1 MIKKREIQE
10 SGSYLLEIIS
20 AYEGRGHETVS
31 LDKIRQTALALQDNG
46 LQLYNNYNDRE
57 LESKLNMFHHDMNYL
72 TCSDSRYSLTDSGR
86 KFLDESIIPIADN
99 KRRIFY
105 DTIDNIPSKS

>member
-10 SGSYLLEIIS
+10 SGSYLLEIIN

-31 LDKIRQTALALQDNG
+31 LDDIRKTALALQDNG
-46 LQLYNNYNDRE
+46 LQLYNNYNDRG
-57 LESKLNMFHHDMNYL
+57 LERDLNMFHHDMNYL
-72 TCSDSRYSLTDSGR
+72 ACSDSRYSLTDSGR
-86 KFLDESIIPIADN
+86 KFLDESIMPIADN

-105 DTIDNIPSKS
+105 DTIDEIF

>member
-10 SGSYLLEIIS
+10 PGSYLLEIIN

-57 LESKLNMFHHDMNYL
+57 LESNLNMFNDMDYL
-72 TCSDSRYSLTDSGR
+72 ACSDSRYSLTDSGR

-105 DTIDNIPSKS
+105 DTIDEIF